1 MTMPDQNASASDQ
14 PALVPVG
21 FKSLGQL
28 YRSFMPFLKNTGL
41 FVPTRKRYL
50 MGQEV
55 LLMVQLP
62 GMQEKLSAAGE
73 VVWVNPENAAG
84 HKKQGVGVEFTD
96 GNGATLRIRIEGL
109 LVEQL
114 KSDAPTYTL

>member
-1 MTMPDQNASASDQ
+1 MNANTPDQ
-14 PALVPVG
+14 PVLVPVNY
-21 FKSLGQL
+21 KSLGQV
-28 YRSFMPFLKNTGL
+28 YRSYMPFFKNAGL

-62 GMQEKLSAAGE
+62 GIPEKLSAAGE
-73 VVWVNPENAAG
+73 VVWVNPENSAG

-96 GNGATLRIRIEGL
+96 GNGATLRHRIEGL
-109 LVEQL
+109 LVEHL

>member
-1 MTMPDQNASASDQ
+1 MPNSTAASDQ
-14 PALVPVG
+14 PVIIPVG
-21 FKSLGQL
+21 FKSQGQV
-28 YRSFMPFLKNTGL
+28 YRSYMPFLKNAGL

-62 GMQEKLSAAGE
+62 GVKEKFSAAGE
-73 VVWVNPENAAG
+73 VVWVNPENSAG

-96 GNGATLRIRIEGL
+96 GNGATLRIRIEGMIAD
-109 LVEQL
+109 QL
-114 KSDAPTYTL
+114 GSDAPTYTL

>member
-1 MTMPDQNASASDQ
+1 M
-14 PALVPVG
+14 LVPVG

-62 GMQEKLSAAGE
+62 GLKEKFSAAGE

-96 GNGATLRIRIEGL
+96 GNGATLRIRIEGM